1 MTLHRR
7 ALLAAV
13 LAPAVVRAQRD
24 PLRITLAPYLSPG
37 ALLAA
42 WRPLREQLQQRLA
55 RPVELL
61 TARDFRALADATRRG
76 EHEVAQLPAHLA
88 RMAMLDWR
96 WQPLPSPHEQVTV
109 IVAVKGDG
117 PVRSAAD
124 LRGQPVGM
132 LDPLSLTATIGRRWL
147 QRQGLD
153 AGSPVVTMAS
163 VNSAL
168 HALAAGEVAAV
179 VAADSQLTALPPG
192 TPRGERVLASVTD
205 IPGPQFIARPDL
217 GSGELA
223 QLREAM
229 GAFVHDPAKPV
240 NAANAPLRMTEPARL
255 AALDDLVGLARAALS
270 R

>member
-7 ALLAAV
+7 TLLAAA
-13 LAPAVVRAQRD
+13 LAAGAARAQRE
-24 PLRITLAPYLSPG
+24 PLRIALAPYLSPA

-88 RMAMLDWR
+88 RLAMLDWR
-96 WQPLPSPHEQVTV
+96 WQPLPSPLEQVTV
-109 IVAVKGDG
+109 IVGVKSDG
-117 PVRSAAD
+117 PVRTPAD
-124 LRGQPVGM
+124 LRGRAIGM

-153 AGSPVVTMAS
+153 AGTTVVTMAS

-168 HALAAGEVAAV
+168 HALAHDEVAAF

-192 TPRGERVLASVTD
+192 TPRGERVLATVTD
-205 IPGPQFIARPDL
+205 MPGPQFIARPDL

-229 GAFVHDPAKPV
+229 TAFVHDPARPV
-240 NAANAPLRMTEPARL
+240 NAANAPLRMTEPAVL
-255 AALDDLVGLARAALS
+255 ARLDDLVAVARAALS